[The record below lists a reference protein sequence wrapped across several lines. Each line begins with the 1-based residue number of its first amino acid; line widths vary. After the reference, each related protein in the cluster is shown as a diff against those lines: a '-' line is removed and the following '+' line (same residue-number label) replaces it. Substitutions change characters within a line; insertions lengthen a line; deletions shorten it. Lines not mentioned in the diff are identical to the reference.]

1 MKTTMTDAGQMPQAA
16 ATGRHHGGPDQDGA
30 APWDFS
36 VCANAAGPCPL
47 VVDAVRA
54 ADIVRYTDPRCRRLR
69 EHLAQVHDVAPER
82 ILIAASASE
91 FIQRITAV
99 AARLSVPGA
108 SVQVPVHAYGD
119 YAAAAR
125 AWEFAVVPA
134 AASAVAVPAGSARL
148 VDTTQ
153 MTDDETGAVL
163 KPASGP
169 ALRWCAEPS
178 SPLGCDQAPPADP
191 GAIPTVLDAVYAP
204 LRLHG
209 EGCWRDRERD
219 AIFVLHGPNKALGLC
234 GLRGAYAIAPADAAW
249 DVPRWVAAIENLCPS
264 WPLSAHGVAMLEA
277 WCLPAV
283 RQWVDA
289 SLPMLGAW
297 RDELVRQLIAR
308 GFEARRSTTPF
319 FCVRPP
325 GPDPA
330 ALLADRLRV
339 HGVKVRDAASFGL
352 PGWWRL
358 SAQPPAAM
366 AALLGRLDER

>member
-1 MKTTMTDAGQMPQAA
+1 MKPALPDAGSMPQAA
-16 ATGRHHGGPDQDGA
+16 TAPGAIGRRHGGPDQDGA

-54 ADIVRYTDPRCRRLR
+54 ADIVRYPDPQCRRLR
-69 EHLAQVHDVAPER
+69 ERLAQAHGVAPER

-91 FIQRITAV
+91 FIQRVTAV

-108 SVQVPVHAYGD
+108 AVQVPVHGYGD

-125 AWEFAVVPA
+125 AWGLAVMPAVAMPA
-134 AASAVAVPAGSARL
+134 A
-148 VDTTQ
+148 
-153 MTDDETGAVL
+153 
-163 KPASGP
+163 GP
-169 ALRWCAEPS
+169 ALRWYAEPS

-191 GAIPTVLDAVYAP
+191 GAVPTVLDAVYAP
-204 LRLHG
+204 LRLEG
-209 EGCWRDRERD
+209 EGRWQDRERD
-219 AIFVLHGPNKALGLC
+219 AVFVLHGPNKALGLC
-234 GLRGAYAIAPADAAW
+234 GLRGAYAIAPDDAAW

-277 WCLPAV
+277 WCLPAA

-289 SLPMLGAW
+289 SLPMLRGW
-297 RDELVRQLIAR
+297 RDELVQQLIAR
-308 GFEARRSTTPF
+308 GFETRDSTAPF
-319 FCVRPP
+319 FCARPP
-325 GPDPA
+325 GPQPA
-330 ALLADRLRV
+330 ALLADRLRD
-339 HGVKVRDAASFGL
+339 HGVRVRDAASFGL

-366 AALLGRLDER
+366 AVLLRRL